1 MQKFQ
6 VVAWMGSRY
15 ARARMRRQE
24 PGVGVLLVLV
34 QIGVLVIMIQLITE
48 LRNRLAYANLNAY

>member
-1 MQKFQ
+1 
-6 VVAWMGSRY
+6 MGSRY

-34 QIGVLVIMIQLITE
+34 QLGVLVIMIQLRMVCISTCSTVDYGITKSVSVC
-48 LRNRLAYANLNAY
+48 